1 MAIRLLDIG
10 MQNCLYYIAFNY
22 MVHLL
27 NLDAL
32 LLLFPGFNL
41 APGVHLCPA
50 ATFRDIFFVFSSS
63 KTLTFFFF
71 LMSRENLIHKEIE
84 RRVALMQ
91 TVIELGRVV
100 RDRKTLPLKV
110 GVTSNILKRLFETS
124 KFVKKTILSVIKN
137 FK

>member
-1 MAIRLLDIG
+1 MSNGHFPRSIF
-10 MQNCLYYIAFNY
+10 CLRFLENANFI
-22 MVHLL
+22 
-27 NLDAL
+27 
-32 LLLFPGFNL
+32 
-41 APGVHLCPA
+41 
-50 ATFRDIFFVFSSS
+50 II
-63 KTLTFFFF
+63 F

-110 GVTSNILKRLFETS
+110 GVTLNILKRLFKTS

-137 FK
+137 LK

>member
-1 MAIRLLDIG
+1 MSNGHFPRSIF
-10 MQNCLYYIAFNY
+10 CLQFLENANFI
-22 MVHLL
+22 
-27 NLDAL
+27 
-32 LLLFPGFNL
+32 
-41 APGVHLCPA
+41 
-50 ATFRDIFFVFSSS
+50 II
-63 KTLTFFFF
+63 F

-110 GVTSNILKRLFETS
+110 GVTLNILKRLFKTS

-137 FK
+137 LK

>member
-1 MAIRLLDIG
+1 
-10 MQNCLYYIAFNY
+10 
-22 MVHLL
+22 
-27 NLDAL
+27 
-32 LLLFPGFNL
+32 
-41 APGVHLCPA
+41 
-50 ATFRDIFFVFSSS
+50 
-63 KTLTFFFF
+63 
-71 LMSRENLIHKEIE
+71 
-84 RRVALMQ
+84 MQ